1 MTKITWQWR
10 CLILVLPLGLLL
22 AGCDE
27 TGGIRYDLPQAGK
40 VSAAVYDAEGRLVRE
55 LLHAAPQDAGRH
67 ALIWDGLDRDGNA
80 LPAGDYTWKLL
91 QTPGLKATY
100 LMSLGSN
107 FPPGNDW
114 RTACGPGT
122 HNSPFGIAVDETGI
136 YVSANT
142 TENIE
147 TCMLKMTP
155 DGKTRLWTVLQPRP
169 WDGALSLATDGGKL
183 FMLGHTPWSDPR
195 IKAKLSKQCVFVYD
209 AASGNLA
216 PQFQA
221 DYGTGPQPNGID
233 VQWDDASNDMDA
245 SDMDA
250 QAGVLVVAYA
260 KRNALRWYDPQKGA
274 RLDTAELPAPAG
286 VAVGAGGTVFVSTAD
301 RIVKLSQANKTPI
314 DVVTGL
320 DQPGRL
326 DVDHAS
332 GDLLVYE
339 AGTRQIKRFSAA
351 GALLKTYGAKGG
363 RQDGLYDDAAKRS
376 FAGFADLCA
385 DGQGGFYVTEASAA
399 PRRTAHFAAD
409 GSVVREWYGGQRW
422 APHAALEGDNPNVM
436 WVGSQYGTVMRV
448 LVDYERK
455 SWTVHSCYK
464 YAGLADGLVGDSW
477 NEGGS
482 FRVYKHGGATYL
494 AIETLPT
501 ILKVDEKNWKLVP
514 ATVCGL
520 VRNSP
525 QFLKDWAGK
534 NNSYQAA
541 YQWNDANGD
550 GLPQPAEVTFYGGGI
565 ANSWMPYTAADFSC
579 FMATGD
585 NKSRWVNRFAVTRWN
600 DAGSPIYGTMPQGER
615 FAAMPSRFDPGHY
628 ADPRWSVF
636 MGQDPKSGALYAGIN
651 DWTTGWCSSS
661 DSFMQQWSSTGQPR
675 WTVGQLAAS
684 QPWQPGEVRYNLRG
698 IAGVAHDCVVAVD
711 VDGGWNMANLA
722 VTYVWNADGLY
733 VGGLMDAPDL
743 NGIAKHWYQLG
754 GEFCHGSVATLP
766 DGDVLFFGNWENEMR
781 VYRVSGWNGWQRQ
794 SGTIRIEKPA
804 AAHTGQG
811 LTAVAFEDAALTK
824 PRTVAVTPGID
835 VSWSQKKPAPA
846 GIRWTGTLL
855 PEYGPAYKGSWSAQ
869 ADKDAFDGGTR
880 GARDNNASVAFRF
893 RGTSIRVI
901 GKTGPNC
908 GFADIALDGEPQA
921 QFDGYSPEAKH
932 GAVFWAKE
940 GLSEGDHEVT
950 VTAVGW
956 YGKPRNKASSDSW
969 VYVDKFVVD
978 GRDYDDAGLPHTFTA
993 TADGTVTLL
1002 VNRSPVL
1009 ERKEAKPAREEI
1021 GGKPIK
1027 LLRHRMPI
1035 EVTYTAGQEGGGIT
1049 LEWSTPVQPRQPIQ
1063 TRCMYPVT
1071 PF

>member
-1 MTKITWQWR
+1 MLKYM
-10 CLILVLPLGLLL
+10 VLAVCGLALL
-22 AGCDE
+22 A
-27 TGGIRYDLPQAGK
+27 TGVAWGFRARTPQYTLKTAGK

-55 LLHAAPQDAGRH
+55 LLHAAPQEAGRH
-67 ALIWDGLDRDGNA
+67 TLIWDGLDRDGNA
-80 LPAGDYTWKLL
+80 LPAGKYTWKLL

-107 FPPGNDW
+107 YPPGNDW

-155 DGKTRLWTVLQPRP
+155 DGKTRLWTVLHPRP

-183 FMLGHTPWSDPR
+183 FMLGHTAWSDPR

-209 AASGNLA
+209 ATTGRLA

-260 KRNALRWYDPQKGA
+260 KRNALRWYDPQKGT
-274 RLDTAELPAPAG
+274 RFDTAELPAPAG
-286 VAVGAGGTVFVSTAD
+286 VAVGATGAVFVSTGD

-332 GDLLVYE
+332 GDLFVYE

-351 GALLKTYGAKGG
+351 GVLRTTYGAKGG
-363 RQDGLYDDAAKRS
+363 RQDGLYDDAAKRN
-376 FAGFADLCA
+376 FAGFADLCT
-385 DGQGGFYVTEASAA
+385 DGKGGFYVTEATAA

-422 APHAALEGDNPNVM
+422 APHATPEGDNPNVM

-448 LVDYERK
+448 LVDYDRK
-455 SWTVHSCYK
+455 SWTVHSCYG
-464 YAGLADGLVGDSW
+464 YSGLANGLVGDSW

-482 FRVYKHGGATYL
+482 FRVYQHDGATYL

-520 VRNSP
+520 VRNAP
-525 QFLKDWAGK
+525 QFLKDWAGN
-534 NNSYQAA
+534 NNSYQAG

-550 GLPQPAEVTFYGGGI
+550 GLPQQAEVTFYGGGI
-565 ANSWMPYTAADFSC
+565 ANSWMPYTAADFRC

-585 NKSRWVNRFAVTRWN
+585 SKSRWVNRFAVTSWN

-615 FAAMPSRFDPGHY
+615 FAAMPSRFGPQQY
-628 ADPRWSVF
+628 ADSRWSVF
-636 MGQDPKSGALYAGIN
+636 MGQNPKSGALYAGIN
-651 DWTTGWCSSS
+651 PGTTGWCSSA
-661 DSFMQQWSSTGQPR
+661 DSFMQQWSSAGQPR
-675 WTVGQLAAS
+675 WTVGQ
-684 QPWQPGEVRYNLRG
+684 PGQIHYNLRG
-698 IAGVAHDCVVAVD
+698 IAGVAHDCVVALD

-722 VTYVWNADGLY
+722 VTYVWDQDGLY
-733 VGGLMDAPDL
+733 AGGLMDAPNLD
-743 NGIAKHWYQLG
+743 GIAKHWYQLG
-754 GEFCHGSVATLP
+754 GEFCHASVATLP

-781 VYRVSGWNGWQRQ
+781 VYRVAGWKGWRRQ
-794 SGTIRIEKPA
+794 SGKIRLTKPA
-804 AAHTGQG
+804 MAHTGQG
-811 LTAVAFEDAALTK
+811 LTAVTFADAAMTK
-824 PRTVAVTPGID
+824 PRAVAVAPGID
-835 VSWSQKKPAPA
+835 VSWSKKNPAPG
-846 GIRWTGTLL
+846 GIRWTGMLL
-855 PEYGPAYKGSWSAQ
+855 PEYGPAYKGSWSVA
-869 ADKDAFDGGTR
+869 ADKAAFDGATR
-880 GARDNNASVAFRF
+880 GARDNNASVVFRF
-893 RGTSIRVI
+893 RGTSIRVV

-908 GFADIALDGEPQA
+908 GLADITLDGQPQP
-921 QFDGYSPEAKH
+921 QFDCYSPEGKRD
-932 GAVFWAKE
+932 AVFFAKE
-940 GLSEGDHEVT
+940 GLPEGDHEVIVT
-950 VTAVGW
+950 VVGW

-978 GRDYDDAGLPHTFTA
+978 GKDVDDAGLVHTFTA
-993 TADGTVTLL
+993 TADGTLTLL
-1002 VNRSPVL
+1002 LNRSQL
-1009 ERKEAKPAREEI
+1009 LGRKEAKPAREALA
-1021 GGKPIK
+1021 GQPIK

-1035 EVTYTAGQEGGGIT
+1035 EVVYTAGQAGGGIT
-1049 LEWSTPVQPRQPIQ
+1049 LEWSTPLQPRQPIPSK
-1063 TRCMYPVT
+1063 CLYPVT
-1071 PF
+1071 PLF